1 MAPRSTRQR
10 LEHDRGMLCNVLKDY
25 EAGAMAHLDV
35 REQESILES
44 IKRRIADIEARMR
57 AMNGD

>member
-1 MAPRSTRQR
+1 
-10 LEHDRGMLCNVLKDY
+10 MLCNVLKDY